1 MAEAIEAVDEPEEEE
16 CPKCPPPGAPAWMA
30 TFADMA
36 TLLMAFFVLILSFAE
51 FNTPKFK
58 QISGSLQ
65 NAFGVQRV
73 VPVVEQPKG
82 TTVISLEFSPS
93 PSPSVTN
100 EITQETTELER
111 PELEIKTDDDEA
123 PEGADVGRD
132 GTTEG
137 AGGQQDSA
145 AEGQSGAQSGAQAD
159 GQSDAQSAAQAEAM
173 DAADL
178 ARALDQAIQSGEV
191 SVEMAGENVVINFP
205 SENTEQKDLPS
216 LIEETLQALAEAR
229 QASGQAESEVLF
241 GGLEQQ
247 LAELAAAAR
256 QPETSLGQAEL
267 DRLEQQQA
275 EAQAR
280 ADRAAVAK
288 DLLTVALRQE
298 LGEGLVEVEQQ
309 DGKVLV
315 TVGAGGAFSSG
326 SADLTEAARDI
337 MSRVAF
343 AAMGDSST
351 IVVAGHTDNVPIR
364 GGVFRDNWDLAAA
377 RAASVVQSIE
387 ATGLV
392 QPSRMQA
399 VSYGETQPVDSNE
412 SDDGRERNRR
422 IEISIEY

>member
-1 MAEAIEAVDEPEEEE
+1 MAEAIAAVEEPEEEE

-73 VPVVEQPKG
+73 IPVVEQPKG
-82 TTVISLEFSPS
+82 TTVISMEFSPS

-100 EITQETTELER
+100 EMTQQTTELER
-111 PELEIKTDDDEA
+111 PELEVETNEDVA
-123 PEGADVGRD
+123 PEGGDDGQD

-137 AGGQQDSA
+137 SGGEQESVP
-145 AEGQSGAQSGAQAD
+145 EEQSGAQSD
-159 GQSDAQSAAQAEAM
+159 TLDATE
-173 DAADL
+173 L

-191 SVEMAGENVVINFP
+191 SIEMAGENVVINFP
-205 SENTEQKDLPS
+205 SDDTTQKDLPS

-229 QASGQAESEVLF
+229 QASGKADSEVLF

-267 DRLEQQQA
+267 ERLEQAQA
-275 EAQAR
+275 EAQES
-280 ADRAAVAK
+280 ADRASIAK
-288 DLLTVALRQE
+288 DMLTVALRQE
-298 LGEGLVEVEQQ
+298 LGEGLVEVEQIE
-309 DGKVLV
+309 GKVVV
-315 TVGAGGAFSSG
+315 TVGAGGAFPSG
-326 SADLTEAARDI
+326 SADLTAAARDI
-337 MSRVAF
+337 MSRIAF
-343 AAMGDSST
+343 AAMDDEST
-351 IVVAGHTDNVPIR
+351 IVVAGHTDDVPIS
-364 GGVFRDNWDLAAA
+364 GVFRDNWDLAAA
-377 RAASVVQSIE
+377 RSASVVQSIE

-392 QPSRMQA
+392 QPGRMQA
-399 VSYGETQPVDSNE
+399 VSFGETQPVDTNDTAE
-412 SDDGRERNRR
+412 GRERNRR